1 MDKENLDKCQNLTT
15 CLLDSWEKVI
25 WGKRPLLENL
35 LTGVLAGGHI
45 LVEDVPGSGK
55 TTMAKTLA
63 SLFTGGTFKRIQ
75 FTPDLLPYDITG
87 VEIWEKD
94 KELFVFQ
101 KGPVFTNILLADEIN
116 RTTPKVQS
124 ALLEVMAESQVT
136 VGTKTYPLEPP
147 FVVLATENP
156 IEMEGT
162 YPLPAAQLDRFLM
175 KLKPGYPDRE
185 TEYRIVKE
193 NPSES
198 QLPLMEPVATLEDI
212 LFLKEAVDQVY
223 CDERLIK
230 AAVDSAALLR
240 ERPDV
245 RLGVS
250 TRGAIML
257 IAGCRGKALIRG
269 RDYVIDQDLKDMAPL
284 IWSHRI
290 IMKGEGIDREEV
302 LREVVNYELAK
313 IPRS

>member
-1 MDKENLDKCQNLTT
+1 MEKAVLEKCITLTDN
-15 CLLDSWEKVI
+15 LLDHWERII

-45 LVEDVPGSGK
+45 LLEDVPGSGK

-63 SLFTGGTFKRIQ
+63 SLIGGGRFKRIQ

-87 VEIWEKD
+87 VEVWEK
-94 KELFVFQ
+94 EREVFLFQ

-136 VGTKTYPLEPP
+136 VGNKTYPLDPP

-175 KLKPGYPDRE
+175 KLTPGYPDRE
-185 TEYRIVKE
+185 TEYRIVRE
-193 NPSES
+193 NPSQS
-198 QLPLMEPVATLEDI
+198 LLPQMEPVAALEDI
-212 LFLKEAVDQVY
+212 LFLKKAAEQVH

-257 IAGCRGKALIRG
+257 IAACRGKALTRG
-269 RDYVIDQDLKDMAPL
+269 RDYVIDQDIKEMAPL
-284 IWSHRI
+284 VWSHRI
-290 IMKGEGIDREEV
+290 IMKGEGRDTEDV
-302 LREVVNYELAK
+302 LEEVVNLELARL
-313 IPRS
+313 PRT